1 MRKARLAARALLS
14 LTSISV
20 VIAVPATAYA
30 HAAYQS
36 SIPEPRARLEAA
48 PESIT
53 VNYAEPPTTDSV
65 FSVIDGCGRDVARD
79 VEILNRTIE
88 ASVDDAQPGQ
98 WTVEWTVLSAVDG
111 HTTRDQ
117 FKFTVDG
124 EADCSAAAPDD
135 DVADDGPTPDA
146 GGGSLVPYLIG
157 AVVLVA
163 LAAGLRMVAG
173 REKG

>member
-1 MRKARLAARALLS
+1 M
-14 LTSISV
+14 
-20 VIAVPATAYA
+20 IAVPATANA

-36 SIPEPRARLEAA
+36 SIPEPRARLDAA
-48 PESIT
+48 PESVT

-65 FSVIDGCGRDVARD
+65 FSVIDGCGRDVAGD

-88 ASVDDAQPGQ
+88 ASIDDAQPGL

-111 HTTRDQ
+111 HATRDQ
-117 FKFTVDG
+117 FRFTVDG
-124 EADCSAAAPDD
+124 EADCTAAAPDD
-135 DVADDGPTPDA
+135 GAADGEPAPDA
-146 GGGSLVPYLIG
+146 SGGSLVQYLIG

-163 LAAGLRMVAG
+163 LAAGVRMVAG